1 MKQIL
6 QQINGTIINGIKI
19 YHKLKIIEL
28 RVLAEKGYSNDYS
41 IGGKQIRY
49 YMNEEIEKSYLDND
63 LKELLSG
70 DIRKKQKKEKG
81 NG

>member
-1 MKQIL
+1 M
-6 QQINGTIINGIKI
+6 INGIKI

-28 RVLAEKGYSNDYS
+28 RVIAEKGYSNDYS